1 MNNPDNKIPQANES
15 LGEYIRRLRTNMGL
29 SQQEMAEKAKLH
41 VQSVGKI
48 ESGKTTRLNGKTKTG
63 LARVLGIAEEY
74 LEAVCR
80 GVPVV
85 EAQKIKMC
93 PSCWSPS
100 SDAEVIWLDR
110 RSKYCF
116 LCGGL
121 LRDRCPHCGEAIL
134 SLKFRFC
141 PYCGASYKQ

>member
-1 MNNPDNKIPQANES
+1 MSNPEDKIPQANES
-15 LGEYIRRLRTNMGL
+15 LGDYIRRLRTNLGL
-29 SQQEMAEKAKLH
+29 SQQEMAEKADIH

-48 ESGKTTRLNGKTKTG
+48 ESGKTTRLNSKTKVG
-63 LARVLGIAEEY
+63 LVRVLGIAQEY
-74 LEAVCR
+74 LDAVCR

-85 EAQKIKMC
+85 EVQKIKMC
-93 PSCWSPS
+93 PKCWTPN
-100 SDAEVIWLDR
+100 SDAEIIWLDR

-121 LRDRCPHCGEAIL
+121 LRDRCGSCGEAIL